1 MATAKARRSK
11 RRGIAW
17 GMVLPISCE
26 RQASMCYDFT
36 DLMGKHSPA
45 LSKDD
50 ITARLISAF
59 KELIASGDLIP
70 GGRLPAE
77 RELAVSF
84 GVSRSSL
91 RQALK
96 VLEIMGVI
104 AQRVG
109 DGTYLN
115 AAAPVILSEPMEFL
129 IFLDGI
135 SFHELMEARR
145 NVEPELAARAA
156 MRATPEDVAE
166 LAALHSS
173 MESHKADS
181 VRFVE
186 ADLKFHQAIFRISGN
201 RVCSMMFTVVHHS
214 VHKLME
220 LTSSLVDPE
229 HTLGLHRRITA
240 AIRKGNPDEAKQR
253 MIEHLDDAAGLLAR
267 TAAKQKTTK
276 TLKRVGTLK
285 RAVG

>member
-1 MATAKARRSK
+1 MALGEWYYHFCVSVKA
-11 RRGIAW
+11 
-17 GMVLPISCE
+17 P
-26 RQASMCYDFT
+26 MCYD
-36 DLMGKHSPA
+36 LAESMGKKTPA

-50 ITARLISAF
+50 VTARLISAF
-59 KELIASGDLIP
+59 KGLISSGGLSP

-104 AQRVG
+104 SQRVG

-115 AAAPVILSEPMEFL
+115 PAAPAILSEPMEFL
-129 IFLDGI
+129 ILLDGI

-145 NVEPELAARAA
+145 IVEPELAARAA
-156 MRATPEDVAE
+156 MRATLEDAAE
-166 LAALHSS
+166 LAAVHAE
-173 MESHKADS
+173 MEACKTDS

-186 ADLKFHQAIFRISGN
+186 ADLKFHQTIFRISGN

-220 LTSSLVDPE
+220 LTSSLVNPE
-229 HTLGLHRRITA
+229 HTLGLHRRITT
-240 AIRKGNPDEAKQR
+240 AIRKADAESARQR

-267 TAAKQKTTK
+267 TAAKQTETK
-276 TLKRVGTLK
+276 VLKRVSKLQRGI
-285 RAVG
+285 R